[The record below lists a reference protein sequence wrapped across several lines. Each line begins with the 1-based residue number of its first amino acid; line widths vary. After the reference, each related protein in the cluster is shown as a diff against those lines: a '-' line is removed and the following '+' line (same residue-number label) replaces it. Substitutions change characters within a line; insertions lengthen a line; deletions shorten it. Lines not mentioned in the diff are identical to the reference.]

1 MPSFNY
7 DVYIEDKLVAI
18 FFETETLYAFIQ
30 AIWETYS
37 CEEILNVRIRK
48 RDKGVAVTDMRGGE

>member
-7 DVYIEDKLVAI
+7 DVFIEDKLVAI
-18 FFETETLYAFIQ
+18 FFETETLYAFVQ

-37 CEEILNVRIRK
+37 CEEILNVTIRK
-48 RDKGVAVTDMRGGE
+48 RDKGLALTELRNGE